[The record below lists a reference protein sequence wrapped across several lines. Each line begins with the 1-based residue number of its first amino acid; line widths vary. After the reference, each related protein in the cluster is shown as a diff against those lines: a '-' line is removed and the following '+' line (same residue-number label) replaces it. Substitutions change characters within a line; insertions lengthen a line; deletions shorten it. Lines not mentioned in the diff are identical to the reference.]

1 MRCLVSC
8 EDTAEIMAVFS
19 CQRDALRDGTGMK
32 TSDDPCRIPANLF
45 CPFLNLSRPSPSTS
59 GSTGNRVRFVIMKP
73 FFKLMSREKL
83 QELVKAFPPLMP
95 VSTGLEEA
103 LGLVTAQDYHAPEDL
118 PPFARSTMDGYAI
131 RSRDTFGASE
141 SQPAL
146 FQVIGEVAMG
156 ISPAGMAIGRGEAA
170 RIWTGG
176 ELPDGADAVVMVEYT
191 NVLSEDTIEVF
202 KAIAPG
208 GNVIEKGED
217 VEQGTLILSKGTR
230 LRAQDLGLM
239 AGLGIS
245 KIKAHPRPRVA
256 IISTGDELVPPDG
269 PVPRGKIRDINATT
283 LAAAVKNTGGVSYY
297 LGIVRDK
304 KGNLAGICK
313 KALASDA
320 DVILVSGGS
329 SVGQRDFTLETFSHI
344 EGSRLLTHG
353 VSVRPGKPTIIA
365 EVGGKALVGLP
376 GHAASAMV
384 VFYLFVYPL
393 LRRMMGFVSDDDL
406 YLKKTRA
413 AISRN
418 IASSP
423 GKEEYLRIRI
433 KKTDNGPLAEPVFGK
448 SGLITPLVKADGL
461 LVIPRD
467 SEGIYA
473 GEEADVLLFP

>member
-1 MRCLVSC
+1 M
-8 EDTAEIMAVFS
+8 
-19 CQRDALRDGTGMK
+19 
-32 TSDDPCRIPANLF
+32 
-45 CPFLNLSRPSPSTS
+45 
-59 GSTGNRVRFVIMKP
+59 IMKP

-83 QELVKAFPPLMP
+83 QELVSAFQPLAP
-95 VSTGLEEA
+95 VSTGLKGA
-103 LGLVTAQDYHAPEDL
+103 LGLITAQDYHAPEDL

-146 FQVIGEVAMG
+146 FRVIGEVTMG
-156 ISPAGMAIGRGEAA
+156 TSPEGMTIGQGEAA

-176 ELPDGADAVVMVEYT
+176 ELPNGADAVVMVEYT
-191 NVLSEDTIEVF
+191 NILSDDTIEVF

-208 GNVIEKGED
+208 GNVIERGED
-217 VEQGTLILSKGTR
+217 VEQGSLILPKGTR
-230 LRAQDLGLM
+230 LRAQDLGLL
-239 AGLGIS
+239 AGLGLS
-245 KIKAHPRPRVA
+245 KIRVHPRPRVA

-283 LAAAVKNTGGVSYY
+283 LAAAVKNAGGISYY
-297 LGIVRDK
+297 LGIVRDSR
-304 KGNLAGICK
+304 GELASVCK

-353 VSVRPGKPTIIA
+353 VSVRPGKPTILA
-365 EVGGKALVGLP
+365 KVEGKALVGLP

-393 LRRMMGFVSDDDL
+393 LKRMMGFVSDDDL
-406 YLKKTRA
+406 YLKKMRVSV
-413 AISRN
+413 SRN
-418 IASSP
+418 IASAP
-423 GKEEYLRIRI
+423 GKEEYLRVRI
-433 KKTDNGPLAEPVFGK
+433 KNRNNGPVAEPVFGK

-467 SEGIYA
+467 CEGIYA
-473 GEEADVLLFP
+473 GEDAEVLLFP